1 MTNSPQNQPK
11 GLPTPVMDASG
22 EILTGADQ
30 VRDQIRQA
38 TKILSPEFSSE
49 LSFIHHITGFGRRV
63 VVPANQI
70 HAVRAAGFNKYARLS
85 TETRF
90 FGIDSA
96 DTASDVEGN
105 AVGVAIYWLNDLTE
119 VIVLGTESFTIPI
132 PTIVTRDAD
141 QVRLTITAHA
151 MASLDPRAV
160 SKAAKKIG
168 QNAEDLINSI
178 VQVVI
183 SALVTQA
190 AHMRVREMI
199 ANYTQLSE
207 AARPEITQALTE
219 LGYNLDVLK
228 ITNIGGEAVRRWED
242 EAQARVDKTA
252 TEETNKAQLAEL
264 ENNTQRQQ
272 REAELTAQ
280 ERIKQES
287 ENRRAAQDI
296 ADGEHNLSLLQIER
310 KKVEAAKQNDADQAG
325 VQLRLGVESAETRKA
340 AAISRQQ
347 AEQEAELRAY
357 EAQKEDELRQ
367 ERIEREARFKL
378 AQTEAEAKRLAA
390 EQTERLEREQARAQ
404 ADAERLE
411 QEETATAERRRQ
423 VLQIEAEAEA
433 QSKKIEAEAGAQQIR
448 TEAMAKADAAVQ
460 EAEAAKARA
469 AAEKVEA
476 EATRA
481 KTAAEGLAK
490 AEVAA
495 RNAEVALAQAD
506 ADKAAGLAQ
515 AEVTE
520 AQARAA
526 AAGEREQKLVEIEAK
541 ERLATLYTDN
551 QQLFELEQLRMR
563 FAHELELA
571 TVQQQTQIAMIQA
584 LAQNMEI
591 KVVGNAGQMGQI
603 LSEMMTLQA
612 GVETAA
618 EEFPFLKSLVG
629 GSGRALSNLPG
640 ALGAAL
646 KDVQPRMFA
655 SLTVSDLMER
665 LLAVANGDS
674 DLVDAIQGLR
684 KDSNFRVV
692 GNIPIIELLGKLV
705 AGNEDAEETGTIIQN
720 EAVPHQG

>member
-1 MTNSPQNQPK
+1 METSPKPQPK

-49 LSFIHHITGFGRRV
+49 LSLLHRATGFGRRV

-96 DTASDVEGN
+96 DTTTGANES

-264 ENNTQRQQ
+264 ENNTQRLE

-296 ADGEHNLSLLQIER
+296 AEGEHSLSLLQIER
-310 KKVEAAKQNDADQAG
+310 RKAEAAKQNEVDRAG
-325 VQLRLGVESAETRKA
+325 VELRQGVESAEARKT
-340 AAISRQQ
+340 AAINRQQ
-347 AEQEAELRAY
+347 AEQAAELRAY
-357 EAQKEDELRQ
+357 EAQKEDELRRQ
-367 ERIEREARFKL
+367 RIEREAQIKL

-404 ADAERLE
+404 ADVARLE
-411 QEETATAERRRQ
+411 REETATAERQRQ
-423 VLQIEAEAEA
+423 VLEIEAQAQAQAKKIQAEA
-433 QSKKIEAEAGAQQIR
+433 SAQQIR
-448 TEAMAKADAAVQ
+448 TEAGAKADAAVQ

-469 AAEKVEA
+469 AAEKVQA

-495 RNAEVALAQAD
+495 RNAEVALAQAE
-506 ADKAAGLAQ
+506 ADKAAGLAA

-526 AAGEREQKLVEIEAK
+526 AAGEREQRLVEIEAK
-541 ERLATLYTDN
+541 ERLAALYETN
-551 QQLFELEQLRMR
+551 SQLYELEQLRIR

-618 EEFPFLKSLVG
+618 EEFPFLKSLVS
-629 GSGRALSNLPG
+629 GSGKALSNLPG
-640 ALGAAL
+640 VLGDAL

-655 SLTVSDLMER
+655 SLTVADLTER

-674 DLVDAIQGLR
+674 DLVEALHGLR

-692 GNIPIIELLGKLV
+692 GNIPVLELLGKLV
-705 AGNEDAEETGTIIQN
+705 GGEDGDN
-720 EAVPHQG
+720 GVEAVRYL

>member
-1 MTNSPQNQPK
+1 MSNPPRNQQP

-22 EILTGADQ
+22 EILAGADQ
-30 VRDQIRQA
+30 VKAQIRQA
-38 TKILSPEFSSE
+38 TRILSPEFSSD
-49 LSFIHHITGFGRRV
+49 LNLMHRLTGFGRRV

-70 HAVRAAGFNKYARLS
+70 HAVRAAGLNKYARLS

-90 FGIDSA
+90 FGID
-96 DTASDVEGN
+96 ASDTNEQN
-105 AVGVAIYWLNDLTE
+105 TVGVPIYWLNDLTE

-141 QVRLTITAHA
+141 QVRLSLTAHA

-190 AHMRVREMI
+190 AHMRVRDMI

-242 EAQARVDKTA
+242 EAQARVDRTA

-264 ENNTQRQQ
+264 ENNTRRVE

-280 ERIKQES
+280 ERIKQEA

-296 ADGEHNLSLLQIER
+296 AEGEHGLSLFQIER
-310 KKVEAAKQNDADQAG
+310 QKEAAARQNEVDRAAVELRQQVEAA
-325 VQLRLGVESAETRKA
+325 ETHKMT
-340 AAISRQQ
+340 IIDRQR
-347 AEQEAELRAY
+347 AEQQAELRAY
-357 EAQKEDELRQ
+357 EAQKTDELRQ
-367 ERIEREARFKL
+367 QRIEREAQIKL
-378 AQTEAEAKRLAA
+378 AETQAEAKRMAT

-404 ADAERLE
+404 ADAARLE
-411 QEETATAERRRQ
+411 REETATAERQRR
-423 VLQIEAEAEA
+423 VLEIKAEAEA
-433 QSKKIEAEAGAQQIR
+433 HSMKIQAEASAQQIR
-448 TEAMAKADAAVQ
+448 TEATAKADAAVQ
-460 EAEAAKARA
+460 EAEAAKSRA
-469 AAEKVEA
+469 AAEKVQA

-526 AAGEREQKLVEIEAK
+526 AAGERERRQVEVETKA
-541 ERLATLYTDN
+541 RLATLYEAN
-551 QQLFELEQLRMR
+551 PQLFELEKLRIR
-563 FAHELELA
+563 FAHELEMA
-571 TVQQQTQIAMIQA
+571 NVQQQTQIAMMQA
-584 LAQNMEI
+584 LAANMEI

-603 LSEMMTLQA
+603 LSEMMTLRA
-612 GVETAA
+612 GFTTAT
-618 EEFPFLKSLVG
+618 EEFPFLRSLFGNG
-629 GSGRALSNLPG
+629 GQLLSSLPS
-640 ALGAAL
+640 ALGEVL
-646 KDVQPRMFA
+646 QDVQPRVFA
-655 SLTVSDLMER
+655 SLTVADLVER
-665 LLAVANGDS
+665 LSAVANGDS
-674 DLVDAIQGLR
+674 DLSAALDGLR
-684 KDSNFRVV
+684 QDSNFRVV
-692 GNIPIIELLGKLV
+692 GNLPVVELLGQLLGRLRSTP
-705 AGNEDAEETGTIIQN
+705 AEDLIQ
-720 EAVPHQG
+720 Q

>member
-1 MTNSPQNQPK
+1 MTNPIETNSK

-30 VRDQIRQA
+30 VKEQIRQA
-38 TKILSPEFSSE
+38 TKILSPEFSTD
-49 LSFIHHITGFGRRV
+49 LNFIHKITGFGRRV

-70 HAVRAAGFNKYARLS
+70 HAVRAAGLNKYARLS

-90 FGIDSA
+90 FGIDSG
-96 DTASDVEGN
+96 DVAEEN
-105 AVGVAIYWLNDLTE
+105 VGGIPIYWLNDLTE

-141 QVRLTITAHA
+141 QVRLSITAHA

-190 AHMRVREMI
+190 AHMRVRDMI

-242 EAQARVDKTA
+242 EAQARIDRTA

-264 ENNTQRQQ
+264 EDNTRRTE

-296 ADGEHNLSLLQIER
+296 AEGEHSLSLLQIER
-310 KKVEAAKQNDADQAG
+310 QKEEAAKQNEADRAG
-325 VQLRLGVESAETRKA
+325 VELRQQVESAETRKEA
-340 AAISRQQ
+340 TINRQRTEQQ
-347 AEQEAELRAY
+347 AELRGY

-367 ERIEREARFKL
+367 QRIEREAQIKL
-378 AQTEAEAKRLAA
+378 AETQAEAERLAA
-390 EQTERLEREQARAQ
+390 EQVERLEREQARTM
-404 ADAERLE
+404 ADAARLE
-411 QEETATAERRRQ
+411 REETATAERQRR
-423 VLQIEAEAEA
+423 VVEIEAQAEAE
-433 QSKKIEAEAGAQQIR
+433 SMKIQAEASAQQIR
-448 TEAMAKADAAVQ
+448 TEAAAKADAAVQ

-469 AAEKVEA
+469 DAEKVQA

-506 ADKAAGLAQ
+506 ADKAAGLAE

-526 AAGEREQKLVEIEAK
+526 AAGERERRQVEVEAK
-541 ERLATLYTDN
+541 ERLALLYADN
-551 QQLFELEQLRMR
+551 PQLFEMEKLRVQ
-563 FAHELELA
+563 FAHELDLA
-571 TVQQQTQIAMIQA
+571 NVQQQTQIAMMQA
-584 LAQNMEI
+584 LAGNMDI

-603 LSEMMTLQA
+603 LSEMMTLRA
-612 GVETAA
+612 GVDTAV
-618 EEFPFLKSLVG
+618 EEFPFLRSLI
-629 GSGRALSNLPG
+629 GSGAQVASKLPG
-640 ALGAAL
+640 ALGEAL

-655 SLTVSDLMER
+655 SLTVADLTER

-674 DLVDAIQGLR
+674 NLVEAIHGLR
-684 KDSNFRVV
+684 EDSNFRVV
-692 GNIPIIELLGKLV
+692 GNIPVVELLGTLF
-705 AGNEDAEETGTIIQN
+705 GTGDDADSTVDIKPD
-720 EAVPHQG
+720 AA

>member
-1 MTNSPQNQPK
+1 MNPVNPKQPQ
-11 GLPTPVMDASG
+11 GLPTPVIDASG
-22 EILTGADQ
+22 ELLTGTEQ

-38 TKILSPEFSSE
+38 TRILSPEFSSD
-49 LSFIHHITGFGRRV
+49 LNLIHKLTGFGRRV

-70 HAVRAAGFNKYARLS
+70 HAVRAAGINKYARLS

-90 FGIDSA
+90 FGIDAA
-96 DTASDVEGN
+96 DINEQNT
-105 AVGVAIYWLNDLTE
+105 VGVPIYWLNDLTE

-141 QVRLTITAHA
+141 QVRLSLTAHA

-242 EAQARVDKTA
+242 EAQARVDRTA

-264 ENNTQRQQ
+264 ENNTRRIE

-296 ADGEHNLSLLQIER
+296 AEGEHNLSLLQIER
-310 KKVEAAKQNDADQAG
+310 QKAAAAKQNETDRAA
-325 VQLRLGVESAETRKA
+325 VELRQQVEAAETHKA
-340 AAISRQQ
+340 TVINRQR
-347 AEQEAELRAY
+347 AEQQAELRAY

-367 ERIEREARFKL
+367 QRIERAAQLKL
-378 AQTEAEAKRLAA
+378 AETQAEAKRLAT
-390 EQTERLEREQARAQ
+390 EQAERLERDQARAL
-404 ADAERLE
+404 ADAARLE
-411 QEETATAERRRQ
+411 REETATAERQRQ
-423 VLQIEAEAEA
+423 IIEIEAQAQASAIKIGAEA
-433 QSKKIEAEAGAQQIR
+433 SAQQIR
-448 TEAMAKADAAVQ
+448 TEATAKADAAVQ

-469 AAEKVEA
+469 AAEKVQA

-495 RNAEVALAQAD
+495 RNAEVALAQAE

-520 AQARAA
+520 AQARAS
-526 AAGEREQKLVEIEAK
+526 AAGERERQLVELEAK
-541 ERLATLYTDN
+541 ERLAALYTHN
-551 QQLFELEQLRMR
+551 QPLFELEQLRLR

-571 TVQQQTQIAMIQA
+571 TVQQQAQIAMVQA
-584 LAQNMEI
+584 LAQHMEI

-603 LSEMMTLQA
+603 LSELMTLQA
-612 GVETAA
+612 GVTTAT
-618 EEFPFLKSLVG
+618 EEFPFLRSLVNG
-629 GSGRALSNLPG
+629 GGHTLSKLPG
-640 ALGAAL
+640 LLGEAF
-646 KDVQPRMFA
+646 KGVEPRLFA
-655 SLTVSDLMER
+655 SLTVADLTER
-665 LLAVANGDS
+665 LLAVAKGDS
-674 DLVDAIQGLR
+674 DLVGALHGLR
-684 KDSNFRVV
+684 QDSNFRMV
-692 GNIPIIELLGKLV
+692 GNLPVIELLSKLMGADTDV
-705 AGNEDAEETGTIIQN
+705 VESTAVTGQ
-720 EAVPHQG
+720 

>member
-1 MTNSPQNQPK
+1 
-11 GLPTPVMDASG
+11 MDASG

-49 LSFIHHITGFGRRV
+49 LSLLHRATGFGRRV

-96 DTASDVEGN
+96 DTTTGANES

-264 ENNTQRQQ
+264 ENNTQRLE

-296 ADGEHNLSLLQIER
+296 AEGEHSLSLLQIER
-310 KKVEAAKQNDADQAG
+310 RKAEAAKQNEVDRAG
-325 VQLRLGVESAETRKA
+325 VELRQGVESAEARKT
-340 AAISRQQ
+340 AAINRQQ
-347 AEQEAELRAY
+347 AEQAAELRAY
-357 EAQKEDELRQ
+357 EAQKEDELRRQ
-367 ERIEREARFKL
+367 RIEREAQIKL

-404 ADAERLE
+404 ADVARLE
-411 QEETATAERRRQ
+411 REETATAERQRQ
-423 VLQIEAEAEA
+423 VLEIEAQAQAQAKKIQAEA
-433 QSKKIEAEAGAQQIR
+433 SAQQIR
-448 TEAMAKADAAVQ
+448 TEAGAKADAAVQ

-469 AAEKVEA
+469 AAEKVQA

-495 RNAEVALAQAD
+495 RNAEVALAQAE
-506 ADKAAGLAQ
+506 ADKAAGLAA

-526 AAGEREQKLVEIEAK
+526 AAGEREQRLVEIEAK
-541 ERLATLYTDN
+541 ERLAALYETN
-551 QQLFELEQLRMR
+551 SQLYELEQLRIR

-618 EEFPFLKSLVG
+618 EEFPFLKSLVS
-629 GSGRALSNLPG
+629 GSGKALSNLPG
-640 ALGAAL
+640 VLGDAL

-655 SLTVSDLMER
+655 SLTVADLTER

-674 DLVDAIQGLR
+674 DLVEALHGLR

-692 GNIPIIELLGKLV
+692 GNIPVLELLGKLV
-705 AGNEDAEETGTIIQN
+705 GGEDGDN
-720 EAVPHQG
+720 GVEAVRY

>member
-1 MTNSPQNQPK
+1 METSPKPQPK

-49 LSFIHHITGFGRRV
+49 LSLLHRATGFGRRV

-96 DTASDVEGN
+96 DTTTGANES

-264 ENNTQRQQ
+264 ENNTQRLE

-296 ADGEHNLSLLQIER
+296 AEGEHSLSLLQIER
-310 KKVEAAKQNDADQAG
+310 RKAEAAKQNEVDRAG
-325 VQLRLGVESAETRKA
+325 VELRQGVESAEARKT
-340 AAISRQQ
+340 AAINRQQ
-347 AEQEAELRAY
+347 AE
-357 EAQKEDELRQ
+357 
-367 ERIEREARFKL
+367 
-378 AQTEAEAKRLAA
+378 
-390 EQTERLEREQARAQ
+390 
-404 ADAERLE
+404 
-411 QEETATAERRRQ
+411 
-423 VLQIEAEAEA
+423 
-433 QSKKIEAEAGAQQIR
+433 
-448 TEAMAKADAAVQ
+448 
-460 EAEAAKARA
+460 
-469 AAEKVEA
+469 
-476 EATRA
+476 
-481 KTAAEGLAK
+481 
-490 AEVAA
+490 
-495 RNAEVALAQAD
+495 
-506 ADKAAGLAQ
+506 
-515 AEVTE
+515 
-520 AQARAA
+520 
-526 AAGEREQKLVEIEAK
+526 
-541 ERLATLYTDN
+541 
-551 QQLFELEQLRMR
+551 
-563 FAHELELA
+563 
-571 TVQQQTQIAMIQA
+571 
-584 LAQNMEI
+584 
-591 KVVGNAGQMGQI
+591 
-603 LSEMMTLQA
+603 
-612 GVETAA
+612 
-618 EEFPFLKSLVG
+618 
-629 GSGRALSNLPG
+629 
-640 ALGAAL
+640 
-646 KDVQPRMFA
+646 
-655 SLTVSDLMER
+655 
-665 LLAVANGDS
+665 
-674 DLVDAIQGLR
+674 
-684 KDSNFRVV
+684 
-692 GNIPIIELLGKLV
+692 
-705 AGNEDAEETGTIIQN
+705 
-720 EAVPHQG
+720 